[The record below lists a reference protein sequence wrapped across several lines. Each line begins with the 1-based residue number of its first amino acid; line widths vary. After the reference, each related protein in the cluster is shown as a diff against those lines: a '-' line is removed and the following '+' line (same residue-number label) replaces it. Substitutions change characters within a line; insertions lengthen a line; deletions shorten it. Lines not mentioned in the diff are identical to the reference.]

1 MSDFRID
8 KITNRDGSAGT
19 QIAGITT
26 FSGTSGMQLPVGPTE
41 YRGGRG
47 RGVIMGGYGYSPSG
61 AYVNNIDY
69 ITIATTGNGT
79 DFGDASK
86 LNGFS
91 SGMGSS
97 TRGVFK
103 LGRNG
108 PTFTSQI
115 DYVTISSGGGAS
127 DFGTDDGISQDSS
140 APFGDSTRGCWA
152 NGTGYDRK
160 IQYITIAT
168 TGDSTEFGEMS
179 YGAYM
184 GGGAGAAS
192 PTRGFMFGGREN
204 PAPYRKDIEYV
215 NIQTRGNTT
224 KFGELTEAKRS
235 TAACSSTTRAV
246 IASGDTGSGTNV
258 IEYITMATEGN
269 GTDFGDIANQNDGYG
284 SATSNQIRG
293 VFCGSNDT
301 SPANTNVIDYV
312 TISTTGNAVDFGD
325 TSYASYLCA
334 MTSDSHGGLG

>member
-1 MSDFRID
+1 
-8 KITNRDGSAGT
+8 
-19 QIAGITT
+19 IATPDS
-26 FSGTSGMQLPVGPTE
+26 FVVPVGATE
-41 YRGGRG
+41 FRGGRG
-47 RGVIMGGYGYSPSG
+47 RGLIMGGYAYSPG
-61 AYVNNIDY
+61 GYVNNIDY

-79 DFGDASK
+79 DFGDASII
-86 LNGFS
+86 NGFG

-103 LGRNG
+103 LGRGN
-108 PTFTSQI
+108 PSFTDQI

-127 DFGTDDGISQDSS
+127 DFGTDDGISQDSC

-152 NGTGYDRK
+152 NGTGYDGK

-168 TGDSTEFGEMS
+168 TGNSTEFGEMS

-184 GGGAGAAS
+184 GGGAGTAS

-224 KFGELTEAKRS
+224 KFGELTQAKRS

-246 IASGDTGSGTNV
+246 IASGETPSGGTNV

-269 GTDFGDIANQNDGYG
+269 GTDFGDIATQNDGYG

-312 TISTTGNAVDFGD
+312 TITSTGNAIDFGD

-334 MTSDSHGGLG
+334 MTSDSHGGIG